1 MKIKKSSGLIP
12 LLCLAISGGWLAI
25 KNEFSIA
32 ALSDALFLWALFFLI
47 IGGFLWVFAS
57 GFFDHFQYSMKK
69 AFSKNKADYLKLSQV
84 GKQSYAFWLW
94 PGVFLLFLSL
104 LFLMIATS

>member
-1 MKIKKSSGLIP
+1 
-12 LLCLAISGGWLAI
+12 
-25 KNEFSIA
+25 
-32 ALSDALFLWALFFLI
+32 
-47 IGGFLWVFAS
+47 
-57 GFFDHFQYSMKK
+57 MKK
-69 AFSKNKADYLKLSQV
+69 AFSKNKTDYLKLSQV

>member
-1 MKIKKSSGLIP
+1 
-12 LLCLAISGGWLAI
+12 
-25 KNEFSIA
+25 
-32 ALSDALFLWALFFLI
+32 
-47 IGGFLWVFAS
+47 
-57 GFFDHFQYSMKK
+57 
-69 AFSKNKADYLKLSQV
+69 V